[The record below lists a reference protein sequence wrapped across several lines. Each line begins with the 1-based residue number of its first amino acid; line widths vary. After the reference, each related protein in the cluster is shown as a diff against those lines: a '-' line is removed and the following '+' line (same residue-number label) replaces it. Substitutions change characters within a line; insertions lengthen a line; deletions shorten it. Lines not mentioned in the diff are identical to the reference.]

1 MIFRS
6 RTCTIDVDTHEVILD
21 GLLSPTEPQVF
32 DLLVLLVANH
42 HRLVTKDEVV
52 EKIWQGRAI
61 SDATLSSRIR
71 AARKAIG
78 DDGKSQSMISTV
90 QKRGFRFV
98 GPVDIEPSPRSGL
111 LPGSESRFSGRRA
124 TPSEYRQNINY
135 CQAGDGVRLAYAQ
148 TGSGPPMVKAGNWLS
163 HLEYDWVSP
172 VWSHVLYRL
181 SQQHSLLRYDARGT
195 GMSDRDVRRLSFDAW
210 VDDLE
215 AVVDAAGIQRFPLLG
230 ISQGCPVSVAYA
242 ARHPHRVSHLILYG
256 GRALGAKWRSPEER
270 LQREAMTTLVRIG
283 WGKNNPAF
291 RQMFTELF
299 IPGAN
304 ADQMDSFNELQRNTT
319 SPECAARFLEVTAQV
334 DVTALLA
341 QVRMPTLV
349 MHTSED
355 AINSLEAGRQLADGI
370 PDARFVELPGR
381 NHLFLEHE
389 PAAERFFEE
398 IDAFLA
404 RDLGT

>member
-6 RTCTIDVDTHEVILD
+6 GNCSIDVERHELHLH
-21 GLLSPTEPQVF
+21 GQPTPVEPQVF
-32 DLLVLLVANH
+32 DLVVLLVTNH
-42 HRLVTKDEVV
+42 HRLVTKDEIV

-78 DDGKSQSMISTV
+78 DDGKTQSMIRTV

-98 GPVDIEPSPRSGL
+98 APVIEQSQFGIDGSSAAHARPDTRHSRGRAMPARFRQDIK
-111 LPGSESRFSGRRA
+111 
-124 TPSEYRQNINY
+124 Y
-135 CQAGDGVRLAYAQ
+135 CQTADGVRLAYTQ
-148 TGSGPPMVKAGNWLS
+148 TGSGPPLVKAGNWLS
-163 HLEYDWVSP
+163 HLEFDWVSP

-181 SQQHSLLRYDARGT
+181 SQHHALLRYDARGS
-195 GMSDRDVRRLSFDAW
+195 GMSDWVVPRLSFDAW
-210 VDDLE
+210 VEDLE
-215 AVVDAAGIQRFPLLG
+215 TVINAAGVERFPLLG
-230 ISQGCPVSVAYA
+230 ISQGCPVCVEYA
-242 ARHPHRVSHLILYG
+242 VRHPHRVSHLILYG

-270 LQREAMTTLVRIG
+270 QQREAMATLVRIG

-299 IPGAN
+299 IPGAD
-304 ADQMDSFNELQRNTT
+304 ADQMESFNEIQRVTT
-319 SPECAARFLEVTAQV
+319 SPECAARFLEAAADL
-334 DVTALLA
+334 DVTKLLSKVQA
-341 QVRMPTLV
+341 STLV
-349 MHTSED
+349 MHVSED

-370 PDARFVELPGR
+370 PGARFVELPGR

-398 IDAFLA
+398 LDSFLA
-404 RDLGT
+404 